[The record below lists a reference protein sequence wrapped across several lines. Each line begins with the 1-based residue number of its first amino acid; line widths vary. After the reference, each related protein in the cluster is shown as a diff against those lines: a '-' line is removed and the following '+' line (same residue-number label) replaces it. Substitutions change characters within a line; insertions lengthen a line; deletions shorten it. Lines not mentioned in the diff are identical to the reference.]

1 MKKALLII
9 CLVLIARVLTCDAL
23 DFERFLTISKENRTL
38 ANQIVEETY
47 LWRIVVTP
55 GNMDAITWYDR
66 ESLAGNAEA
75 QFGLATL
82 YFKGMGKPKDRYQ
95 AARWF
100 ESAANQGHASS
111 QFMLG
116 YIYLHG
122 LGVPQNKRIA
132 CDWFEKAA
140 AQGDPNAQFN
150 LASLYFSG
158 EGIPEHFIKGLKWYA
173 VAASQGHVYAQN
185 MLGTVYNH
193 GIGVAMDNI
202 AAYVWWSMADTS
214 NKLTTRSELKL
225 LKQRMT
231 QAELE
236 IAQETSS
243 RCFQSKFQDCEP
255 SSEQLLST
263 L

>member
-1 MKKALLII
+1 MKKILLLIS
-9 CLVLIARVLTCDAL
+9 LVLIARVLTCEAL
-23 DFERFLTISKENRTL
+23 DFKSFLKISNENRNL
-38 ANQIVEETY
+38 ANQAVEETY

-55 GNMDAITWYDR
+55 GNVDAIRWYDK
-66 ESLAGNAEA
+66 ESLTGNAEA
-75 QFGLATL
+75 QFGLGAL
-82 YFKGMGKPKDRYQ
+82 YFKGMGKPRDRYQ

-100 ESAANQGHASS
+100 KAAADQGHAAS

-116 YIYLHG
+116 YIHLHG

-158 EGIPEHFIKGLKWYA
+158 EGIPENFVKGLKWYA

-193 GIGVAMDNI
+193 GIGVAVDNI

-214 NKLTTRSELKL
+214 NKLTTRTELNL

-236 IAQETSS
+236 VAQETSS
-243 RCFQSKFQDCEP
+243 KCFQSKYQDCEP
-255 SSEQLLST
+255 ESEALVTSL
-263 L
+263 